1 MKVLLKKF
9 TLSLFL
15 LCFVA
20 NFAVAL
26 EPQKAADFAEGIIKI
41 ASQTASDNSIS
52 KAKKIAKL
60 TDLFSSTYDIKTA
73 AKFSLG
79 TEWRNISEEQRE
91 SFTQAYKTY
100 LVAAQTNNVVSFLS
114 GFLSFKQADVSQMS
128 SSSVSIKFNIT
139 YKAQDT
145 KIKNISLELV
155 VKDGN
160 DGMKVFDVIFEG
172 ISLLQS
178 QRSEFAN
185 IIANKGFDGLLKDL
199 KSKNKA
205 NDAK

>member
-41 ASQTASDNSIS
+41 ASQTASDNSIP

-79 TEWRNISEEQRE
+79 TEWKN
-91 SFTQAYKTY
+91 FPPAKTN
-100 LVAAQTNNVVSFLS
+100 LT
-114 GFLSFKQADVSQMS
+114 D
-128 SSSVSIKFNIT
+128 
-139 YKAQDT
+139 
-145 KIKNISLELV
+145 
-155 VKDGN
+155 
-160 DGMKVFDVIFEG
+160 
-172 ISLLQS
+172 
-178 QRSEFAN
+178 
-185 IIANKGFDGLLKDL
+185 
-199 KSKNKA
+199 
-205 NDAK
+205 